1 MSSHPSL
8 IAITDYTYDLP
19 QEKIANYPLENR
31 DASKLLLYKNE
42 EISETIFKNIA
53 DHLEEESVLIFNNTR
68 VVQARLNFLNEKEQ
82 AIEVFCLEP
91 YQEDL
96 DITQAMLSTQNVK
109 WKCLVGNLKK
119 WREEELVLR
128 INEIS
133 LKVKLIE
140 KRNEDVL
147 VEFCWDPAQ
156 LSFAEVLEKAGAM
169 PIPPY
174 LRRKSEELD
183 ATRYQTIYAEK
194 NGSVAA
200 PTAGL
205 HFTQQVNEKLKQKNI
220 SSLYVTLHVGAG
232 TFKPVKAATLAGH
245 DMHAEWIHVSKT
257 TITELIKSGD
267 KKKIAVGTTSLRTFE
282 SLYWMGLK
290 LFCDPTIKPTE
301 LEIGQW
307 FPYEIMQKELT
318 VTESLTAL
326 LQWLEKN
333 NLEQLSCKTS
343 ILLAPPYKLKVAD
356 GIITN
361 FHQPQ
366 STLLLLISCVVG
378 NNWKN
383 IYKYAL
389 DHDFRFLSYGD
400 SSLLMK
406 Q

>member
-19 QEKIANYPLENR
+19 QERIANYPLANR

-42 EISETIFKNIA
+42 EINETLFKNIS
-53 DHLEEESVLIFNNTR
+53 DHLEEESILIFNNTR

-96 DITQAMLSTQNVK
+96 DITQAMLSIQKVK

-119 WREEELVLR
+119 WREEELVLN
-128 INEIS
+128 INEIT

-140 KRNEDVL
+140 KRNEDVV
-147 VEFCWDPAQ
+147 VEFYWAPAE

-174 LRRKSEELD
+174 LKRKSEELD

-205 HFTQQVNEKLKQKNI
+205 HFTPEVNEKLKNKNI
-220 SSLYVTLHVGAG
+220 TSLYVTLHVGAG
-232 TFKPVKAATLAGH
+232 TFKPVKAATLSGH
-245 DMHAEWIHVSKT
+245 EMHAEWIDVSKT
-257 TITELIKSGD
+257 TITELLKSEN
-267 KKKIAVGTTSLRTFE
+267 KKKIAVGTTSLRTLE
-282 SLYWMGLK
+282 SLYWIGLK
-290 LFCDPTIKPTE
+290 VFYDPAIEPSK

-307 FPYEIMQKELT
+307 FPYEFAQKELT
-318 VTESLTAL
+318 VSESLSAL

-333 NLEQLSCKTS
+333 KLEQLSCKTS
-343 ILLAPPYKLKVAD
+343 ILLALPYQLKLVD

-378 NNWKN
+378 NTWKD

-389 DHDFRFLSYGD
+389 EHDFRFLSYGD

-406 Q
+406 

>member
-19 QEKIANYPLENR
+19 QEKIANYPLQNR
-31 DASKLLLYKNE
+31 DESKLLLYKNE
-42 EISETIFKNIA
+42 EISETVFKNIA

-91 YQEDL
+91 YQKDL
-96 DITQAMLSTQNVK
+96 DITQAMLSTQSVK

-128 INEIS
+128 RNEMT

-140 KRNEDVL
+140 KRNEDVV
-147 VEFCWDPAQ
+147 VEFCWEPATF
-156 LSFAEVLEKAGAM
+156 SFAEVLEKTGAM

-174 LRRKSEELD
+174 LKRKSEELD

-205 HFTQQVNEKLKQKNI
+205 HFTPQVNKALQQKNI
-220 SSLYVTLHVGAG
+220 TSLYVTLHVGAG
-232 TFKPVKAATLAGH
+232 TFKPVKADTLSGH
-245 DMHAEWIHVSKT
+245 DMHAEWIDVSKT
-257 TITELIKSGD
+257 TITELIKSGN
-267 KKKIAVGTTSLRTFE
+267 KKKIAVGTTSLRTLE
-282 SLYWMGLK
+282 SLYWIGLK
-290 LFCDPTIKPTE
+290 VFYDSTIKPAE

-307 FPYEIMQKELT
+307 FPYDFSQKELT

-343 ILLAPPYKLKVAD
+343 ILLAPPYQLKLVD

-366 STLLLLISCVVG
+366 STLLLLISCVLG
-378 NNWKN
+378 NNWKT

-389 DHDFRFLSYGD
+389 EHNFRFLSYGD
-400 SSLLMK
+400 SSLLLK
-406 Q
+406 